1 MSRKSNYI
9 NSVKAITTLQ
19 SKTESKTESKSTT
32 NIDPG
37 LAMLRSWQSQRLL
50 KTHKDLFE
58 SRRFGPACRF
68 FLNEVYAP
76 KDFSQRNDDI
86 EYLYEMMS
94 SVLPNFLL
102 KLVNNAIK
110 LNNLTDD
117 LDNQL
122 LAILTNELGVTDHIT
137 PEQYTEAYRINDNY
151 DQRVEQIELIVE
163 IGHEVDISTRIPL
176 VGMTLRLARGPAYRA
191 GWANVHDFLQ
201 KGYTAFK
208 KMGRAKAFLATIK
221 QRELDLLDRIY
232 AGETN
237 PF

>member
-9 NSVKAITTLQ
+9 NSVKAITSLQ

>member
-1 MSRKSNYI
+1 MPRKLKYI
-9 NSVKAITTLQ
+9 NSVKAITSLQ
-19 SKTESKTESKSTT
+19 SKSDSKASDNPETS
-32 NIDPG
+32 IDPK

-94 SVLPNFLL
+94 SVLPSFLL

-137 PEQYTEAYRINDNY
+137 AEQYTEAYRINDNY

-163 IGHEVDISTRIPL
+163 IGREVDISTRIPL

-208 KMGRAKAFLATIK
+208 KMGSAKTFLATIR

-232 AGETN
+232 AGEAN